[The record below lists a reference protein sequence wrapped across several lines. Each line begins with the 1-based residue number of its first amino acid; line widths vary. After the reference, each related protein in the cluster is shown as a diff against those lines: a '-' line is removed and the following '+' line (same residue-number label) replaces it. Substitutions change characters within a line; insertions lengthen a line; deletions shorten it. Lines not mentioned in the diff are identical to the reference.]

1 MCEEY
6 LAFKV
11 LYVASAKPKSKN
23 QSSSDNE
30 SFKNIQHLLQEYE
43 ILVLLNYS
51 NIIRI
56 FGFCFGDE
64 NHSHSILLQ
73 FCPNNLKDV
82 AKDMED
88 FEKVCAIYEICN
100 GMNTVHEANLI
111 HRDLKPENILIDEK

>member
-1 MCEEY
+1 M
-6 LAFKV
+6 KV
-11 LYVASAKPKSKN
+11 LYVVGAKPKSKN
-23 QSSSDNE
+23 QSSSDSE
-30 SFKNIQHLLQEYE
+30 SFKNLQHLLQEYE
-43 ILVLLNYS
+43 ILVLLNHR
-51 NIIRI
+51 NIIRT

-64 NHSHSILLQ
+64 NHSPSILLQ